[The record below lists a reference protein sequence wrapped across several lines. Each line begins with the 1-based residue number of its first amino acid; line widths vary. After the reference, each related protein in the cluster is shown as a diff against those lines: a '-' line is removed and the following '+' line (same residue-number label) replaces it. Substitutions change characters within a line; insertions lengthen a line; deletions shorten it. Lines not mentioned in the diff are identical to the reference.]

1 VGGTEL
7 NATNESDLQLLK
19 TSIETNP
26 VTQGSNVSTYRISAL
41 LTKAQPTIYDS
52 TLLNKKFKPN
62 PNDLTL
68 DPDIEPLNPLILSQ
82 HEAFNQ
88 TIQELGITSI
98 MLTKIIEKKKESC
111 QQIKDY
117 GKIPRSLRLKCVL
130 TTSPSYIE
138 NPDFLRLKE
147 KLQEKTDTY
156 NKEGTDIMAEWAAIN
171 IKLLSTDRCH
181 DILSKVLQILD
192 GLISYSAEIIGVPNW
207 PSAPNNNLTP
217 LLFKF
222 YLSGRIFDI
231 SNIANYLEL
240 TSEIILEIGIKILT
254 KESSKVKLK
263 EMIDSLNLND
273 IDMNDNLHNIFVKE
287 TLLNFD
293 QIIRFTTIYV
303 WEHHKNLVRQD
314 TAGNNL
320 KIKMKSAATTTA
332 TEATAFAIAK
342 ATSNIQK
349 EQDLSLSASLRLS
362 KLKKSLK
369 RQEQKTNEVYNNAKR
384 SKNQKNKD
392 GSQLLESLTSPPPST
407 PTHYKTQAKARHKQ
421 KVVDLTKDASE
432 DLKDNS
438 FQHNKKERA
447 KRTRKDRTAKAVKW
461 KREEIT
467 KYNPEAPAS
476 ATTENSSQKITN
488 QTQAPVTGVFNLPQ
502 LPSLSFP
509 YAHPNPYLF
518 TLASLFGQPLAHP
531 FHLNAQTNQLHFPQS
546 QTLNPHSQ
554 QQHQQT
560 SLTKNNPFY
569 SPF

>member
-1 VGGTEL
+1 MGVLRGEVGKDISLGVLWKVEKAMKESLILYQPEGIQNNTHVGIVSGNKADNSHHTLSDGSTNINLTTVIDATTLGHLSGKQQNASSKANNINKETENGFGTANDHDITPKARRAPFQVRFSNTRNVLTPHHLGSHVGGTEL

-192 GLISYSAEIIGVPNW
+192 GLISYSAEIIGIPNW
-207 PSAPNNNLTP
+207 PSAPKNNLTP

-240 TSEIILEIGIKILT
+240 TSEIILEIGIKIL
-254 KESSKVKLK
+254 
-263 EMIDSLNLND
+263 
-273 IDMNDNLHNIFVKE
+273 
-287 TLLNFD
+287 
-293 QIIRFTTIYV
+293 
-303 WEHHKNLVRQD
+303 
-314 TAGNNL
+314 
-320 KIKMKSAATTTA
+320 
-332 TEATAFAIAK
+332 
-342 ATSNIQK
+342 
-349 EQDLSLSASLRLS
+349 
-362 KLKKSLK
+362 
-369 RQEQKTNEVYNNAKR
+369 
-384 SKNQKNKD
+384 
-392 GSQLLESLTSPPPST
+392 
-407 PTHYKTQAKARHKQ
+407 
-421 KVVDLTKDASE
+421 
-432 DLKDNS
+432 
-438 FQHNKKERA
+438 
-447 KRTRKDRTAKAVKW
+447 
-461 KREEIT
+461 
-467 KYNPEAPAS
+467 
-476 ATTENSSQKITN
+476 
-488 QTQAPVTGVFNLPQ
+488 
-502 LPSLSFP
+502 
-509 YAHPNPYLF
+509 
-518 TLASLFGQPLAHP
+518 
-531 FHLNAQTNQLHFPQS
+531 
-546 QTLNPHSQ
+546 
-554 QQHQQT
+554 
-560 SLTKNNPFY
+560 
-569 SPF
+569 